1 MSNLITNKMRYY
13 SSENFLQSITSADDY
28 LYMFLAKSSKW
39 PEGFGYEDPLVD
51 SDVLDREV
59 WKDILAMKRIL
70 PSDCFRVINAFSWVS
85 GTLYDEYDDSKELD
99 QLTFYVINNNNVYK
113 CISNDRGKVSTIA
126 PTGVDSGL
134 LETTDGYIWKFMYG
148 IPAGDDGNWSQWS
161 ITGWFPVSNIK
172 TESENPEQWNVMDNA
187 SNIDGAIYNFRYTD
201 VDQSNFSDLIAGQ
214 GSNITVEGDGTGF
227 VGSFS
232 GTPGL
237 ANTELMIKVTDP
249 GLGYT
254 YWSDVRVGDVSIKHW
269 AEPILSPPGGH
280 GSNPVAELDGFY
292 IIVGSFFDDP
302 KYFSGNEY
310 RRIGIVSNP
319 MRKFDSRGLANNKD
333 KIVGNE
339 FVYGERL
346 KRSTVDTRIELTIAT
361 VNVSDPINL
370 ETLHEWLFDETNSDV
385 TLVQGSDDIKGLV
398 VTSDPENNK
407 ITIISEQEPSKFE
420 ISGDSVSITVGE
432 VSYGAN
438 ITAIK
443 DAENIRYVGDILYVE
458 NLSSPIKRPRE
469 QFDKV
474 KMVLEF

>member
-126 PTGVDSGL
+126 PTGVESGL
-134 LETTDGYIWKFMYG
+134 LETTDRYIWKFMYG

-187 SNIDGAIYNFRYTD
+187 SKIDGAIYNFRYD
-201 VDQSNFSDLIAGQ
+201 DELEPDNLAVGQSVTI
-214 GSNITVEGDGTGF
+214 EGDGTGF
-227 VGSFS
+227 AGIVKKDAGPDEDKFRIEV
-232 GTPGL
+232 
-237 ANTELMIKVTDP
+237 TES

-254 YWSDVRVGDVSIKHW
+254 YWSKVLINNVWRTW

-280 GSNPVAELDGFY
+280 GSNTVTELDGFY
-292 IIVGSFFDDP
+292 IIVGSVFESGGFFI
-302 KYFSGNEY
+302 GNEY

-319 MRKFDSRGLANNKD
+319 LRKKDSRGNENTRD
-333 KIVGNE
+333 KIVGDE
-339 FVYGERL
+339 LMVVYGSPIEIENAENKAVKTAIEMQNRL
-346 KRSTVDTRIELTIAT
+346 KELNKSLPHPIDIGIGINSGKVISGNIGSEIRSDFTVIGDN
-361 VNVSDPINL
+361 VNLAARLCSFAKAKEI
-370 ETLHEWLFDETNSDV
+370 
-385 TLVQGSDDIKGLV
+385 
-398 VTSDPENNK
+398 
-407 ITIISEQEPSKFE
+407 IISENTK
-420 ISGDSVSITVGE
+420 I
-432 VSYGAN
+432 
-438 ITAIK
+438 
-443 DAENIRYVGDILYVE
+443 
-458 NLSSPIKRPRE
+458 NLSSSQDLEGLPPFSVKGKKQKISAFKV
-469 QFDKV
+469 QF
-474 KMVLEF
+474 